1 MKANSA
7 LPSSIS
13 QRYFGLPLMQRH
25 NYFPLC
31 CNLHSASS
39 GSNPDP
45 NADGSRVALRGP
57 GRLLSLKLDYDNL
70 SAVLIQ
76 KGIR

>member
-1 MKANSA
+1 M
-7 LPSSIS
+7 
-13 QRYFGLPLMQRH
+13 
-25 NYFPLC
+25 
-31 CNLHSASS
+31 

-57 GRLLSLKLDYDNL
+57 ERLLSLKLDYDNL